1 MFYLPVYASSLGLL
15 GVETKRP
22 GKTHLSYSI
31 LFKSTVLFLFVS
43 FVALILGENKTLF
56 VEFSR
61 GHNQQRGDINE

>member
-1 MFYLPVYASSLGLL
+1 MFYLPVCAFSLGFL
-15 GVETKRP
+15 GVEMKRP

-43 FVALILGENKTLF
+43 LITLILGENKTLF

-61 GHNQQRGDINE
+61 GHNQQRGDMSE